1 MTAIPIPRSS
11 CSCCSSRTINGRF
24 RAWKADTR
32 RRVCRYDQ
40 QTLPE
45 LATCVYMC
53 VYVRVYADHA
63 TGVQTRS
70 SKRLAEAGVVNDEN
84 RNPFVTSSPSTTSDS
99 RTEKTVIIG
108 NALNKGAQRT
118 PRPRKHPSPQHKVAA
133 SPNTINAHFKV
144 AKPSVGALGHGHGH
158 GHEKEKAPAASAPQT
173 PRHRDALSKK
183 VAVTPSHR
191 ARVTGAP
198 LTPATPSTP
207 SRAGS
212 SVYNQARQIF
222 SRCTN
227 PDALVGRDDERV
239 ELSAFVSER
248 IDSALGGCLYIS
260 GPPGTGKSALVGE
273 LCQAYAA
280 RDGLAFS
287 TINCMSIRN
296 AKDFASTLAQDLGLG
311 EDAAAETDFKMLQSC
326 FLGENGEVR
335 KHLVILDE
343 IDRLV
348 ELDLKLLYTL
358 FEWSMQ
364 PTSKLI
370 LIGIA
375 NALDLTDRFLPRLK
389 ARNLKPHLLPF
400 MPYTGPQIAAII
412 TSKLKA
418 LVPDSATN
426 KDHVPFLHPAA
437 ILFCSK
443 KVAAQTGDLR
453 KAFDICKRAIDM
465 AEQEAKTEQ
474 ARLTLQESPS
484 KTPLMENIN
493 LSSPPV
499 QRTPSK
505 LPRQAKLASSIGHL
519 TVETAPR
526 ATIAHMAK
534 VTALVFSNGTSQRLQ
549 SLNLQQKAVLCALSA
564 SEERRRDSPSTTTN
578 NNNNNMTATPSK
590 TANAAPTVKQ
600 LFEAYTLLCKRENLL
615 HPLTS
620 VEFRDVVAGL
630 ETLSLVSPVEGRN
643 GSFAVPIT
651 PTKTPG
657 RKARAGFAVG
667 AAPGDER
674 RLASCVGFK
683 ELADGLQGPGSEIL
697 KEILE
702 GDALL

>member
-1 MTAIPIPRSS
+1 MAASVLGK
-11 CSCCSSRTINGRF
+11 RTRG
-24 RAWKADTR
+24 AESA
-32 RRVCRYDQ
+32 
-40 QTLPE
+40 
-45 LATCVYMC
+45 
-53 VYVRVYADHA
+53 
-63 TGVQTRS
+63 GVQTRS

-443 KVAAQTGDLR
+443 KVAAQT
-453 KAFDICKRAIDM
+453 
-465 AEQEAKTEQ
+465 
-474 ARLTLQESPS
+474 ESPS